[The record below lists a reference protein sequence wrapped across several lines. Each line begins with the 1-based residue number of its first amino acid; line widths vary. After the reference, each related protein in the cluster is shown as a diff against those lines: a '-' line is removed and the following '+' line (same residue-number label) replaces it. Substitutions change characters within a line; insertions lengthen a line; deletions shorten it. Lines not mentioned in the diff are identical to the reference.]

1 MRIRLTLGRHPGRVG
16 VAALA
21 AALSLLP
28 RPSQAVPS
36 FANQTGLPCAQCHVI
51 AFGPALTEYGR
62 QFKLNGY
69 TFKKQSDSFNI
80 PLAATMLIGFTH
92 TSEAAPTP
100 PPFADNDNLA
110 VQTASVFVAGGLS
123 DHLGAFIK
131 GSYDGIARE
140 AHWDNLDV
148 RYARNLEI
156 GGHAVV
162 AGLDINNNPGVQ
174 DLWNTNAA
182 FGFPYTGSELAHYPS
197 ANPVLRGALSQTVLG
212 VSAYSMIDN
221 LVYLELGLY
230 DDISDKWLGNLGEAG
245 ASPHLSGAAPYARAT
260 IHRQL
265 GLNYFE
271 VGAVGLSMEQTPYTT
286 TSATDRYTDY
296 GLDATYQFAVGGE
309 HAIDAHLVWIHE
321 DRHLDASF
329 ATQNSDSVSSSLDTV
344 FGDVSYVIRQ
354 TWVGS
359 LGLFDTNGTSN
370 HLYYG
375 GSASGS
381 PLSRG
386 YILQLECVPFGKA
399 GSFESPWVNLRLGLQ
414 YTGYLDFNGASSN
427 YNGAGRSASD
437 NNTLFL
443 FAWLAL

>member
-1 MRIRLTLGRHPGRVG
+1 MRIRLTFGRHSGRVG
-16 VAALA
+16 AAAVA
-21 AALSLLP
+21 AALWLLP
-28 RPSQAVPS
+28 RPSLAVPS
-36 FANQTGLPCAQCHVI
+36 FADQTGLPCARCHVI

-69 TFKKQSDSFNI
+69 TFKKQSGSINI
-80 PLAATMLIGFTH
+80 PLAATMLTGFTD
-92 TSEAAPTP
+92 TSKPAPTP
-100 PPFADNDNLA
+100 SPFADNDNVA
-110 VQTASVFVAGGLS
+110 VQTTSVFLAGGLS
-123 DHLGAFIK
+123 DHFGAFIK
-131 GSYDGIARE
+131 GSYDGIARN
-140 AHWDNLDV
+140 ANWDNLDV

-156 GGHAVV
+156 GGHALV

-174 DLWNTNAA
+174 DLWNTNVA

-212 VSAYSMIDN
+212 ASAYSMIDN
-221 LVYLELGLY
+221 LLYLELGLY
-230 DDISDKWLGNLGEAG
+230 RGISDKWLANLGEAG
-245 ASPHLSGAAPYARAT
+245 GSAHLSDAAPYARAAV
-260 IHRQL
+260 HQQL

-271 VGAVGLSMEQTPYTT
+271 VGAVGLSIKQTPYST

-329 ATQNSDSVSSSLDTV
+329 ATQNSDAVSSSLDSV

-359 LGLFDTNGTSN
+359 VGLFDTNGTTN
-370 HLYYG
+370 HLSYG
-375 GSASGS
+375 SSASGS

-399 GSFESPWVNLRLGLQ
+399 DSFASPWVNLRLGLQ
-414 YTGYLDFNGASSN
+414 YTGYLRFNGASSN

-437 NNTLFL
+437 NNALFL